1 MSPSLSRIAWHRYRT
16 QTPEGSCLFTRAQDR
31 PTVLISSPRF
41 VLLAGT
47 SSVLGQT
54 ARLRSTKGPACPV
67 GVSLHLFPIP
77 DSSLTFLPAPYVAGS
92 AALIIQ
98 VRGKTNKSASAI
110 KDLLESTASPIASNL
125 TGTKPLQTL
134 ILAGAG
140 LIQVDRAI
148 DTTTVVSPGHLVL
161 NDTAHF
167 QPK

>member
-1 MSPSLSRIAWHRYRT
+1 M
-16 QTPEGSCLFTRAQDR
+16 
-31 PTVLISSPRF
+31 
-41 VLLAGT
+41 
-47 SSVLGQT
+47 
-54 ARLRSTKGPACPV
+54 
-67 GVSLHLFPIP
+67 
-77 DSSLTFLPAPYVAGS
+77 
-92 AALIIQ
+92 IIQ